1 LPSIS
6 GVVSRRPTAAE
17 IQPYASSNPRAAA
30 IKSSTVSS
38 TDVRGSC
45 HGGIHSATSPRPR

>member
-1 LPSIS
+1 MVI
-6 GVVSRRPTAAE
+6 RRPTAAE
-17 IQPYASSNPRAAA
+17 IQPYASSKLRAVA
-30 IKSSTVSS
+30 IRSSTVSS